1 MDHIEG
7 TKLTVKKKRRP
18 SYRPEDLEAFY
29 RILGRCSELRIGYLG
44 PILKLRIGCRELYL
58 KPLQNAHGSPGKT
71 DEGPL
76 VSWSFLL
83 SLTSPSRE
91 ETRLI

>member
-7 TKLTVKKKRRP
+7 TKLTVKKRRL

-29 RILGRCSELRIGYLG
+29 RILGGFSELRIGLRIEYLG

-58 KPLQNAHGSPGKT
+58 KPSQNAHGSPGNT

-76 VSWSFLL
+76 VFWSFLL
-83 SLTSPSRE
+83 SLTSP
-91 ETRLI
+91 